1 MRDEIISNLAKYDK
15 DERQLSYEEDIV
27 KILKNKHSL
36 IKYVHPDIIIKYSN
50 EIMEILGDSSRYLK
64 YLPKVV
70 INANQ
75 KKIYEYSKYNHKL
88 LEFLNRRTQQKYI
101 TEVILMVR
109 QYPLNYDFLDESI
122 KQTNKELFRL
132 SFNNLFKVRDG
143 YLVDT
148 YYKISLENDK
158 LLHNMNKVMLNK
170 ELVMALGDSVKRI
183 VDYPE
188 IINSIERLS
197 SNKQHFKIFL
207 ELLKL
212 YTKDGYIERV
222 VNSLIKL
229 VSKEYYFYKKD
240 GNVFK
245 YNKDLFS
252 ALYKDSLSINE
263 IKKLYYILSND
274 LIHINSREEFFHF
287 SELRNDYL
295 TRMNDESLR
304 EIKNIIYEYNYA
316 MNYKEINYLIGKYSS
331 CVDYLISK
339 YKKFRFNIDE
349 VEEYETLLVFKEMIK
364 INNCDDYNVLNDLK
378 EDAYINQK
386 EIRSYD
392 IRINIEEKIKKIY
405 HKEYERVINRKANYI
420 NEEKVLYEELVSN
433 NKLYGE
439 YNGKNVVIKT
449 ISTSDFFSFLVRKN
463 IDNKKYYNIYE
474 NISNEFINVDIND
487 YYFRTSSI
495 GDKIVN
501 IQMDVYDL
509 PGKKY
514 NKMVIEDEKIVSVIC
529 FGSKPSGDAIR
540 KAIDLDVPLEILNKK
555 DVVKS
560 IDELKNSIFNKIIH
574 YLDNS
579 VSKEEDE
586 RIAKYSPI
594 DCIGLFFNISNNMV
608 LSNNLS
614 KDMFTKNIKDILRRI
629 DSIKDNYTLVR
640 QIIIVLKKA
649 LEIIDNT
656 FDKKVIYRDL
666 DRIYRKYDIYIR
678 EEFDFR
684 DPLLL
689 LESNKANDIRLFKK
703 YNSNQIEYGDVV
715 NSISFDKII
724 EYLEILENN
733 YYHGN
738 IERIIRISLLS
749 NILINLIDM
758 ELSNLCLL
766 ASIFSDIGRLT
777 DVRFGDYSASIFRS
791 IFKNTLNKEDLDI
804 VCAAIDSQDS
814 VEELEQ
820 LKNKYKLK
828 NIEKF
833 IKVSSVLKDAI
844 YLDNYKVKKGL
855 INKEATRLIKVK
867 DIIKNSLFN
876 YDIELL
882 IRRNIISKRYYDSL
896 LNKGYDYE
904 EIVEICEKL

>member
-1 MRDEIISNLAKYDK
+1 
-15 DERQLSYEEDIV
+15 
-27 KILKNKHSL
+27 
-36 IKYVHPDIIIKYSN
+36 
-50 EIMEILGDSSRYLK
+50 
-64 YLPKVV
+64 
-70 INANQ
+70 
-75 KKIYEYSKYNHKL
+75 
-88 LEFLNRRTQQKYI
+88 
-101 TEVILMVR
+101 
-109 QYPLNYDFLDESI
+109 
-122 KQTNKELFRL
+122 
-132 SFNNLFKVRDG
+132 
-143 YLVDT
+143 
-148 YYKISLENDK
+148 
-158 LLHNMNKVMLNK
+158 
-170 ELVMALGDSVKRI
+170 
-183 VDYPE
+183 
-188 IINSIERLS
+188 
-197 SNKQHFKIFL
+197 
-207 ELLKL
+207 
-212 YTKDGYIERV
+212 
-222 VNSLIKL
+222 
-229 VSKEYYFYKKD
+229 
-240 GNVFK
+240 
-245 YNKDLFS
+245 
-252 ALYKDSLSINE
+252 
-263 IKKLYYILSND
+263 
-274 LIHINSREEFFHF
+274 
-287 SELRNDYL
+287 
-295 TRMNDESLR
+295 
-304 EIKNIIYEYNYA
+304 
-316 MNYKEINYLIGKYSS
+316 
-331 CVDYLISK
+331 
-339 YKKFRFNIDE
+339 
-349 VEEYETLLVFKEMIK
+349 
-364 INNCDDYNVLNDLK
+364 
-378 EDAYINQK
+378 
-386 EIRSYD
+386 
-392 IRINIEEKIKKIY
+392 
-405 HKEYERVINRKANYI
+405 
-420 NEEKVLYEELVSN
+420 
-433 NKLYGE
+433 
-439 YNGKNVVIKT
+439 
-449 ISTSDFFSFLVRKN
+449 
-463 IDNKKYYNIYE
+463 
-474 NISNEFINVDIND
+474 
-487 YYFRTSSI
+487 
-495 GDKIVN
+495 
-501 IQMDVYDL
+501 MDVYDL

-529 FGSKPSGDAIR
+529 FGSKPSEDAIR

-649 LEIIDNT
+649 LETIDNT

-867 DIIKNSLFN
+867 DIIKNSFFN